1 MSLCSYEFIFIAV
14 LFNVCNLE
22 QGSDDDEK
30 EDQKKKLEKRRLTF
44 EGAAS
49 HQKILEISES
59 LSLDAD
65 GGESDDD
72 GSGTED
78 DNEFL
83 PNIPEYPVQ
92 TPCTTPPKYPSPTTV
107 SPKHTSKSLHT
118 YTIPPT
124 PAPSSRAVTI
134 KPVPPLQSNQPTQA
148 PKPNKSIKI
157 ANGKIKT
164 NTQGNDC
171 SK

>member
-1 MSLCSYEFIFIAV
+1 MSLCSYEFISIAV

-30 EDQKKKLEKRRLTF
+30 EDQKKKLEKRSLTF

-72 GSGTED
+72 GNGNED
-78 DNEFL
+78 DNEFS
-83 PNIPEYPVQ
+83 PNIPEYP
-92 TPCTTPPKYPSPTTV
+92 
-107 SPKHTSKSLHT
+107 
-118 YTIPPT
+118 
-124 PAPSSRAVTI
+124 AVNI
-134 KPVPPLQSNQPTQA
+134 KPVPPLQSFQPTQA
-148 PKPNKSIKI
+148 PKPI
-157 ANGKIKT
+157 
-164 NTQGNDC
+164 
-171 SK
+171 